1 MVDPRSRDRLRRR
14 AAALAGAA
22 LLVSGLASCGWLGED
37 QSDRILVV
45 GDSVTWQSRA
55 WVVKALGGGGEV
67 DLEAISGKRT
77 DELLDGAE
85 EGVSHHPRSG
95 IFMPGYNDVLQNRVN
110 EAALPQM
117 MDLAAQVPCSV
128 WLLIPDKGV
137 YDPKI
142 AQAWNQRVRD
152 EAEGYPNV
160 HVVDDWARLVDGSQ
174 QYALVKT
181 EDGVHPNDLG
191 RKAVAEVM
199 AKSLQR
205 ECPD

>member
-1 MVDPRSRDRLRRR
+1 MRTSRSIRSLPPISLVVAIAILLGSLSGCGLFDRDP
-14 AAALAGAA
+14 
-22 LLVSGLASCGWLGED
+22 GE
-37 QSDRILVV
+37 RVLIV
-45 GDSVTWQSRA
+45 GDSVTYMSSGPLKEDFSWA
-55 WVVKALGGGGEV
+55 DEV
-67 DLEAISGKRT
+67 DIKAVSGLRT
-77 DELLDGAE
+77 DELLPFAK
-85 EGVSHHPRSG
+85 EGLSHDPSSAV
-95 IFMPGYNDVLQNRVN
+95 FMPGYNDVLQNRVN